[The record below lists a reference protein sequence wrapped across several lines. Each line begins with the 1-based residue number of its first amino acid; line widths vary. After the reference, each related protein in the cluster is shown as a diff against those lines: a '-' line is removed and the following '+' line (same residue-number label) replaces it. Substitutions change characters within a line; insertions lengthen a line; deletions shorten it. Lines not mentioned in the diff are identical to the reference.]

1 MRMTLSI
8 LLETDFFQIEEA
20 VLATELAERT
30 DGEIYSWK
38 TSGNENWL
46 IRGFSIVDVLG
57 LVILPKGLPY
67 TMEMPDDNADTGNE
81 D

>member
-57 LVILPKGLPY
+57 LVILPKGLPD
-67 TMEMPDDNADTGNE
+67 TIEMPDDNANTGNE

>member
-1 MRMTLSI
+1 MTLSI

-57 LVILPKGLPY
+57 LVVLPKGLPD
-67 TMEMPDDNADTGNE
+67 TIEMPDDDANTGDE